1 MGIQMTG
8 LLVLCYLELT
18 WTMFFDLGEQEEK
31 CIIEEVPEDTLVTG
45 YFLLEYWDSKK
56 PNHSPHLGL
65 TVTVSDPDHQT
76 LMSKRYGRKGKFTF
90 TAHSSGLHFLCMQS
104 NSTRFAVFAGDR
116 LRLHLDVQT
125 GEHTMDPGTVKAK
138 DTVKTMEY
146 SLQHIIDQM
155 MYISRQQNFQRE
167 REETFRQISEQTN
180 GNILWWAILQ
190 TSILLAV
197 GVWQMKRLKDF
208 LIEKKLV

>member
-1 MGIQMTG
+1 MGILITG

-18 WTMFFDLGEQEEK
+18 SAMFFDLGEQEEK

-45 YFLLEYWDSKK
+45 YFLLEYWDNGK
-56 PNHSPHLGL
+56 PNHLPHLGL
-65 TVTVSDPDHQT
+65 TVTVRDPDHQT

-90 TAHSSGLHFLCMQS
+90 TAHSSGQHFLCMQS

-116 LRLHLDVQT
+116 LRLHLDVQM
-125 GEHTMDPGTVKAK
+125 GEHTMDPGTAKAK

-155 MYISRQQNFQRE
+155 LYISRQQNFQRE
-167 REETFRQISEQTN
+167 REETFRQISEKSN

-190 TSILLAV
+190 TAILLTV